1 MTTIMSVLSDK
12 AAQAALVLSGY
23 DYQTKNEPG
32 EFTEGQKRYK
42 NKLMSIRLE
51 PFAKVIIENGN
62 S

>member
-1 MTTIMSVLSDK
+1 MTTIMSSRTGDFFQRVRNYYRT
-12 AAQAALVLSGY
+12 QI
-23 DYQTKNEPG
+23 EPG

-51 PFAKVIIENGN
+51 PFAKVVTKNGN